1 MIAIVSN
8 LSKIKKSK
16 KIILKLIKII
26 KNVIRLDVGHVN
38 EFFVGEL
45 ITKIIQKFYGKSR
58 YTFIRI
64 AMLNTPEPTSL
75 KLTKKYYLDS
85 LGTVMMFFKI
95 LDIKKK
101 ENLSDLERCYVHNQP
116 GEWFKESF

>member
-85 LGTVMMFFKI
+85 QGTVMMFFKI

-101 ENLSDLERCYVHNQP
+101 ENLSDLERYYVHNQP